1 MQYIQTKEVLNN
13 MDKTSEIMKHLN
25 ESGICRFQVSLPP
38 SKMNASS
45 ARNEQLIPCSRI
57 AQQLET
63 ELLNIAVANR
73 NNYVSDEEEKRSPTI
88 TITTIGNTDNCDMD
102 WKPIMIIIDTFRQLY
117 NKYIDPN
124 NAVFMLNISSNNR
137 QNLTHLFDNDYYNS
151 AIKNRNKN
159 GNKNHS
165 RNGKSSIF
173 SINLIKSVTDSL
185 TKNETELDK
194 VEIVR
199 SFINEELEKR
209 FKKFKNTNNDIN
221 TIVSQNE
228 ILQWLLGTILQQ
240 FERTAIEIGLLMN
253 DSFSRFARNDN
264 QLYQKLSML
273 AESRPVH

>member
-1 MQYIQTKEVLNN
+1 M
-13 MDKTSEIMKHLN
+13 
-25 ESGICRFQVSLPP
+25 
-38 SKMNASS
+38 
-45 ARNEQLIPCSRI
+45 
-57 AQQLET
+57 
-63 ELLNIAVANR
+63 
-73 NNYVSDEEEKRSPTI
+73 
-88 TITTIGNTDNCDMD
+88 
-102 WKPIMIIIDTFRQLY
+102 
-117 NKYIDPN
+117 
-124 NAVFMLNISSNNR
+124 
-137 QNLTHLFDNDYYNS
+137 
-151 AIKNRNKN
+151 
-159 GNKNHS
+159 
-165 RNGKSSIF
+165 
-173 SINLIKSVTDSL
+173 

-264 QLYQKLSML
+264 QLYQKLSMF